1 MKKTIFT
8 ICLILLSMIAVGCQ
22 SSEKYFNDVNFDM
35 SRDDVLEA
43 HSDWDASETFA
54 QNYLLYESVTYNG
67 VVGQI
72 SYLFDASDQLI
83 TVIFEPEVER
93 SERDR
98 VYADIVNKL
107 TKGYGEPKKLNAY
120 SALWKIE
127 SEEETAEIA
136 TIDNFISNE
145 IMITYAVK

>member
-1 MKKTIFT
+1 
-8 ICLILLSMIAVGCQ
+8 MIAVGCQ

-72 SYLFDASDQLI
+72 SYFFDASDQLI
-83 TVIFEPEVER
+83 TVIFE
-93 SERDR
+93 
-98 VYADIVNKL
+98 A
-107 TKGYGEPKKLNAY
+107 
-120 SALWKIE
+120 
-127 SEEETAEIA
+127 
-136 TIDNFISNE
+136 
-145 IMITYAVK
+145 